1 MKKKIIFYYRDFKE
15 RQLFEYISVHFNKKK
30 FSINF
35 TKNFEIKSDIGFY
48 ASEPRFIKK
57 INSKISFISL
67 GGMDQGKLYWP
78 NFWLKESWARFDF
91 GILPGQSWAQRWKQS
106 SWYDKSRPKKA
117 VILTGWPKSENL
129 KKFALKKN
137 KKTNTILYA
146 PCFETD
152 HKGME
157 VIDAIKNTKIKLLIK
172 HLPWNEKHEVIK
184 FKDVRKNI
192 SQMTK
197 YATSILGKKV
207 KIINS
212 TDNIMKYYNK
222 ADILITDE
230 SSVIYEALLYNL
242 PSLSCSDWPMRTNN
256 TNKPRKIKMDR
267 EVCNYTHKKNLKKKI
282 IEMLNKKNMLQK
294 EVLNKKRKH
303 FSFIENSGKNLSFFL
318 ENYLKTKKIKFLV
331 RPKYKVSILKSKIT
345 YLYNYFFP
353 R

>member
-15 RQLFEYISVHFNKKK
+15 KQLFDYVFVHLNKKK
-30 FSINF
+30 FTVNF
-35 TKNFEIKSDIGFY
+35 SKNFNLKCDVGFY

-78 NFWLKESWARFDF
+78 NLWLKESWARFDF
-91 GILPGQSWAQRWKQS
+91 GILPGKSWANRWKQS
-106 SWYDKSRPKKA
+106 SWYDKSRPKEG

-129 KKFALKKN
+129 KRFTSNKD

-152 HKGME
+152 EKGIE
-157 VIDAIKNTKIKLLIK
+157 VVNAIKETKIKLLIK

-192 SQMTK
+192 NKMNE
-197 YATSILGKKV
+197 YAKFKLGKRV
-207 KIINS
+207 TIINP
-212 TDNIMKYYNK
+212 TDNIMKHYNK

-230 SSVIYEALLYNL
+230 SSVLYEALLYNL

-256 TNKPRKIKMDR
+256 INKPRKIKMDK
-267 EVCNYTHKKNLKKKI
+267 EVCNYTNRKNLKKKI
-282 IEMLNKKNMLQK
+282 IEMFDKKNILQREVINKKK
-294 EVLNKKRKH
+294 KH
-303 FSFIENSGKNLSFFL
+303 FSFLNNSGKNLSFFL
-318 ENYLKTKKIKFLV
+318 ENYLKTKKIKFQV
-331 RPKYKVSILKSKIT
+331 KPKYEVNYLKSKIA
-345 YLYNYFFP
+345 YLFNYFFP
-353 R
+353 K